1 MSRIQTH
8 KIASFCFVYH
18 QNNEGYAVFLQGF
31 SFNKHAAASKTP
43 KGRIYKNAPNHEYF
57 HIMNIMN
64 RLDNSVLISRRY
76 NCQID
81 QVIPQFLSEKRDS
94 IFGSDHLPQTICDSC
109 ILDAGRHGS
118 TTSATIHEDPPS
130 LLVLVVS

>member
-1 MSRIQTH
+1 
-8 KIASFCFVYH
+8 
-18 QNNEGYAVFLQGF
+18 
-31 SFNKHAAASKTP
+31 
-43 KGRIYKNAPNHEYF
+43 
-57 HIMNIMN
+57 MNIMN

-109 ILDAGRHGS
+109 ILDVGRHGS